1 MPGGIIATVQRE
13 GDARTR
19 GSKIADAHPD
29 LWDRSAGRR
38 FGLRRD
44 PGTATE
50 ARDAP
55 PDKSNVSS
63 QTATL
68 IDVDGEMMRLR
79 VIVDSAESERAW
91 MARTQ
96 AAVAASAQ
104 TIDRPQLLVV
114 VDRNPDVE
122 QIRLVLARPDGAWS
136 SLGGTKVS
144 TGQAG
149 RRDYYLTPTGV
160 FLHTDLILDWRA
172 EAHSI
177 LSTFAASGSRECKGL
192 RAHPGD
198 DEQVSRSPRHTRRGL
213 PASCEGCPPS

>member
-1 MPGGIIATVQRE
+1 MPGRIIPTLQRE

-29 LWDRSAGRR
+29 LWDSSAGRR

-68 IDVDGEMMRLR
+68 IDVNGEMMRLR

-96 AAVAASAQ
+96 AAVAAVPRRSTGLSCSSLSTAIRMSSKYASCWRDR
-104 TIDRPQLLVV
+104 TGHGAALAGRRYPPDRP
-114 VDRNPDVE
+114 
-122 QIRLVLARPDGAWS
+122 A
-136 SLGGTKVS
+136 
-144 TGQAG
+144 
-149 RRDYYLTPTGV
+149 RDYYLTPTGV

-198 DEQVSRSPRHTRRGL
+198 NEQVSRSPRHTRRGL
-213 PASCEGCPPS
+213 PASCEGCPPT

>member
-68 IDVDGEMMRLR
+68 IDVNGEMMRLR

-96 AAVAASAQ
+96 APVAASAQ

-136 SLGGTKVS
+136 SLGRDEGIHR
-144 TGQAG
+144 TGRPARLLPDAHRRVLAHGSDTRLAG
-149 RRDYYLTPTGV
+149 RG
-160 FLHTDLILDWRA
+160 
-172 EAHSI
+172 
-177 LSTFAASGSRECKGL
+177 TFNPQ
-192 RAHPGD
+192 HI
-198 DEQVSRSPRHTRRGL
+198 RGL
-213 PASCEGCPPS
+213 GLKGMQRAACASRRR

>member
-1 MPGGIIATVQRE
+1 MRFLIYAAGLLVAVSACVEAPAPRPAAPNASPGQ
-13 GDARTR
+13 
-19 GSKIADAHPD
+19 
-29 LWDRSAGRR
+29 
-38 FGLRRD
+38 
-44 PGTATE
+44 
-50 ARDAP
+50 
-55 PDKSNVSS
+55 SNGSS
-63 QTATL
+63 QIAIP
-68 IDVDGEMMRLR
+68 IDVDGEVVRLHAALMREVPG
-79 VIVDSAESERAW
+79 VIVDSAANERKW
-91 MARTQ
+91 IARAQT
-96 AAVAASAQ
+96 AVAASAQ

-114 VDRNPDVE
+114 VDRNLDVE
-122 QIRLVLARPDGAWS
+122 QIRVVLARPHGAWS

-213 PASCEGCPPS
+213 PASCEG

>member
-1 MPGGIIATVQRE
+1 MRFLIYAAGLLVAVSACVEAPAPRPAAPNASPGQ
-13 GDARTR
+13 
-19 GSKIADAHPD
+19 
-29 LWDRSAGRR
+29 
-38 FGLRRD
+38 
-44 PGTATE
+44 
-50 ARDAP
+50 
-55 PDKSNVSS
+55 SNGSS
-63 QTATL
+63 QIAIP
-68 IDVDGEMMRLR
+68 IDVDGEVVRLHAALMREVPG
-79 VIVDSAESERAW
+79 VIVDSAANERKW
-91 MARTQ
+91 IARAQT
-96 AAVAASAQ
+96 AVAASAQ